1 MVLATSISE
10 SSVVV
15 AMAMMSMSSARIAV
29 VCGGN
34 KKNSYGSH
42 DSDVLVVV
50 DGMCI
55 SRLGRWLQDWE
66 LVWQQEIL
74 DLEYPSCDL

>member
-15 AMAMMSMSSARIAV
+15 AMSMMSMSSARKAV
-29 VCGGN
+29 VVLCGGN

-42 DSDVLVVV
+42 SSDVRC
-50 DGMCI
+50 DGN
-55 SRLGRWLQDWE
+55 GTGTRWK
-66 LVWQQEIL
+66 VH
-74 DLEYPSCDL
+74 

>member
-15 AMAMMSMSSARIAV
+15 AMAMMSMSS

-42 DSDVLVVV
+42 SSDVRCV
-50 DGMCI
+50 G
-55 SRLGRWLQDWE
+55 SGRWKE
-66 LVWQQEIL
+66 H
-74 DLEYPSCDL
+74 